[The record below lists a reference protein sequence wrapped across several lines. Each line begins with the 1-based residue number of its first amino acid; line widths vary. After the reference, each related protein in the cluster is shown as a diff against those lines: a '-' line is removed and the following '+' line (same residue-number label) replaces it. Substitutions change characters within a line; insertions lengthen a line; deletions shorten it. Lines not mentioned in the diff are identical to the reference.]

1 MLRLRQAVLVAR
13 DLDAVTGQLRAELGL
28 GEPFHDPG
36 VARFGLGNAVMA
48 LGDTFV
54 EVVSPTTSGTAAAR
68 YLERR
73 GGDGGYMAMFEL
85 DDVDSARRRAA
96 EAGVREVSVIDLPDI
111 LDVHL
116 HPRDMGGAIVAL
128 DRAVPPGS
136 WRWGGPEWE
145 GRIPAHGRETLV
157 GATVGV
163 AEPESTAERWAH
175 VLGASR
181 DGMSVALD
189 NGGELRFA
197 ASDGRGDGIVA
208 FTVAVD
214 PAHRAGREHLDLGGV
229 RFALR
234 QSARQDSTL

>member
-1 MLRLRQAVLVAR
+1 MPRLRQAVLVAR

-36 VARFGLGNAVMA
+36 VARFGLANAVMA

-54 EVVSPTTSGTAAAR
+54 EVVSPVTAGTAAGR

-73 GGDGGYMAMFEL
+73 GGDGGYMVMFEL
-85 DDVDSARRRAA
+85 DDVDGARRRAA

-145 GRIPAHGRETLV
+145 GRIPAHGPETLL
-157 GATVGV
+157 GAKVE
-163 AEPESTAERWAH
+163 AADPESTAERWAY

-181 DGMSVALD
+181 DGLSVALD
-189 NGGELRFA
+189 GGGELRFA
-197 ASDGRGDGIVA
+197 PSHGRGDGIVA
-208 FTVAVD
+208 FTVAVE
-214 PAHRAGREHLDLGGV
+214 PAHRAGGEHADLGGV
-229 RFALR
+229 RFQLR
-234 QSARQDSTL
+234 AAAVDG

>member
-1 MLRLRQAVLVAR
+1 MPRLRQAVLVAR
-13 DLDAVTGQLRAELGL
+13 DLHAVAERLRAELNL

-54 EVVSPTTSGTAAAR
+54 EVVSPVTEGTAAGR

-85 DDVDSARRRAA
+85 DDVGGARRRAA
-96 EAGVREVSVIDLPDI
+96 EAGVREVSVIELPDI
-111 LDVHL
+111 VDVHL

-136 WRWGGPEWE
+136 WRWGGPAWE
-145 GRIPAHGRETLV
+145 GRIPAHGPETLL
-157 GATVGV
+157 GATVET
-163 AEPESTAERWAH
+163 ADPEATAERWAH

-181 DGMSVALD
+181 DGMSVPLD
-189 NGGELRFA
+189 GGGELRFA
-197 ASDGRGDGIVA
+197 ALHADPSGGIVA
-208 FTVAVD
+208 FTIAVGSG
-214 PAHRAGREHLDLGGV
+214 AGAGRGHVDLGGV
-229 RFALR
+229 RFELQA
-234 QSARQDSTL
+234 AATG

>member
-1 MLRLRQAVLVAR
+1 MPRLRQAVLVAR
-13 DLDAVTGQLRAELGL
+13 DLDAVAGQLRAELGL

-54 EVVSPTTSGTAAAR
+54 EVVSPVTAGTAAGR

-85 DDVDSARRRAA
+85 DDVEGARRRAA
-96 EAGVREVSVIDLPDI
+96 EAGVREVSVIELPDI

-136 WRWGGPEWE
+136 WRWGGPAWE
-145 GRIPAHGRETLV
+145 GRIPAQGPETLF
-157 GATVGV
+157 GATVE
-163 AEPESTAERWAH
+163 AADPEATAERWAH

-181 DGMSVALD
+181 DGLSIPLDGGGKVRFVAPRA
-189 NGGELRFA
+189 NRGG
-197 ASDGRGDGIVA
+197 GIVA

-214 PAHRAGREHLDLGGV
+214 PGRRADREHVDLGGV
-229 RFALR
+229 RFELLA
-234 QSARQDSTL
+234 AA

>member
-1 MLRLRQAVLVAR
+1 MPRLRQAVLVAC
-13 DLDAVTGQLRAELGL
+13 DLDAVAAQLRTELGL

-54 EVVSPTTSGTAAAR
+54 EVVSPVTAGTAAGR

-73 GGDGGYMAMFEL
+73 GGDGGYMVMFEL
-85 DDVDSARRRAA
+85 DDVESARRRAA

-136 WRWGGPEWE
+136 WRWGGPAWE
-145 GRIPAHGRETLV
+145 GRIPAHGPETLL
-157 GATVGV
+157 GATVEV
-163 AEPESTAERWAH
+163 ADPESTAERWAH
-175 VLGASR
+175 VLGVRRNGLAVSL
-181 DGMSVALD
+181 DG
-189 NGGELRFA
+189 GGKLHFTP
-197 ASDGRGDGIVA
+197 SHGRGDGIVD
-208 FTVAVD
+208 FTVAVGVD
-214 PAHRAGREHLDLGGV
+214 SRGGGVDLGGV
-229 RFALR
+229 RFELR
-234 QSARQDSTL
+234 